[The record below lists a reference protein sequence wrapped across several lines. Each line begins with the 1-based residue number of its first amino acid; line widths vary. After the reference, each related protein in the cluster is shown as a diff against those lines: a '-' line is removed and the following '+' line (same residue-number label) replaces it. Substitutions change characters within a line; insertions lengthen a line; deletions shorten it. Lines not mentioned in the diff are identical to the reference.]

1 MVTYTTQNLIELRE
15 PDFYIV
21 RMRVE
26 NLRSPYDKVRGL
38 YNFGRMLDK
47 IRLRTGGKLPP
58 DYVLNCGAHNDA
70 KTCAFLRIDYE
81 ALVQRVL
88 ESSNDEEIADWCFS
102 QGKKPTNEE
111 IEVWNEY
118 MRKVGWRDQTSKRIQ
133 QRKIESG
140 FADRDDIQTSFD
152 YIELDEGR
160 DPRERNARF
169 SA

>member
-1 MVTYTTQNLIELRE
+1 MK
-15 PDFYIV
+15 
-21 RMRVE
+21 VE

-47 IRLRTGGKLPP
+47 IRLRAAGKLPP
-58 DYVLNCGAHNDA
+58 DYVPNCGLHNDG
-70 KTCAFLRIDYE
+70 KTCAFLRINYD

-88 ESSNDEEIADWCFS
+88 EGGSDEEIADWCFS
-102 QGKKPTNEE
+102 HGRKPTEDE
-111 IEVWNEY
+111 IEMWNEY
-118 MRKVGWRDQTSKRIQ
+118 MRKMGWRDPLSKRIQ

-140 FADRDDIQTSFD
+140 FGDRDDIQTSFD

-160 DPRERNARF
+160 DPKERNAKF

>member
-1 MVTYTTQNLIELRE
+1 MK
-15 PDFYIV
+15 
-21 RMRVE
+21 VE

-47 IRLRTGGKLPP
+47 IRLRAAGKLPP
-58 DYVLNCGAHNDA
+58 DYVSNCGVHNDG
-70 KTCAFLRIDYE
+70 KTCAFLRINYD

-88 ESSNDEEIADWCFS
+88 EGGSDEEIADWCF
-102 QGKKPTNEE
+102 GHGRKPTGEE
-111 IEVWNEY
+111 MEMWNEY
-118 MRKVGWRDQTSKRIQ
+118 MRKMGWRDPLSKRIQ

-140 FADRDDIQTSFD
+140 FGDRDDIQTSFD

-160 DPRERNARF
+160 DPKERNAKF

>member
-1 MVTYTTQNLIELRE
+1 MK
-15 PDFYIV
+15 
-21 RMRVE
+21 VE

-47 IRLRTGGKLPP
+47 IRLRAAGELPP
-58 DYVLNCGAHNDA
+58 DYVPNCGNFNDG
-70 KTCAFLRIDYE
+70 KTCAFLRINYD
-81 ALVQRVL
+81 ALVQRVS
-88 ESSNDEEIADWCFS
+88 EGGTDEEIADWCFS
-102 QGKKPTNEE
+102 QGRNPSDEE
-111 IEVWNEY
+111 IEMWNEY
-118 MRKVGWRDQTSKRIQ
+118 MRKLGWRDQSSKRIQ

-160 DPRERNARF
+160 DPRERNAKF